1 MQTAVKKSEQT
12 FTTVNEVIDWFGKD
26 VIYSPPYGDGAGLY
40 TLVSMIMRSEFEKE
54 NGKIKCRDMYSAK
67 IKQKG
72 INCYLTVRLRD
83 IKKAVT
89 E

>member
-1 MQTAVKKSEQT
+1 MQTAVKKSKQQFAT
-12 FTTVNEVIDWFGKD
+12 LNSVIDWLGKD
-26 VIYSPPYGDGAGLY
+26 VTYLPPYGDGAGLY
-40 TLVSMIMRSEFEKE
+40 TLESIIMRSEVEKV

-72 INCYLTVRLRD
+72 ISSYLTVRLKD